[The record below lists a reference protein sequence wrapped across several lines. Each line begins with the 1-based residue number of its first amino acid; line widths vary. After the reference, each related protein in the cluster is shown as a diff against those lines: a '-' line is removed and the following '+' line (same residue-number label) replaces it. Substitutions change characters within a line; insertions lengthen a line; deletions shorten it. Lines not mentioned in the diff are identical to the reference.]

1 MLSDAALYG
10 WLALPVIIAW
20 FAANT
25 YYGYRRL
32 KHIPGPPGAG
42 LSIWWLLRSTLGGRT
57 HLDLYEV
64 CRKYGPIA
72 RVGPNDVVTSDA
84 KLAMHIL
91 GARSQYTRSSWY
103 NGLRFE
109 PGKNNIISMR
119 DDALHAVM
127 RSKMAGGYSGKEVE
141 YLEFKIDKSVTNLVN
156 LLDSYVRD
164 GRPFDFARKIHFFA
178 LDVISE
184 LAFGEPFG
192 DLTTDSDVH
201 NLVTDIETYLPYL
214 IVSTVMSWMI
224 PGSRAAHFQAPH
236 AFGVR
241 RAWHRPPGRRVAA
254 ERYGPSRKIQR
265 DMVGSFVARGL
276 TQEQTESEIAAQI
289 NGSIAGS
296 DTTATGIRATFLHAI
311 TNPRVLARLQA
322 EIQES
327 ELSWPVAADAEI
339 RKMPFVQA
347 TIKEGL
353 RMLPPVAGFMSKE
366 VPADGDCWNGLSFP
380 PGTRIGLCMMGIM
393 RQRDVFGADADEF
406 RPERWL
412 GATPDMEATW
422 GLVFG
427 SGKWACLGKNIA
439 RMEMNKVLVEVLR
452 RFDLT
457 LVDPM
462 NPWKSV
468 NYGVFLQSEFWVRGH
483 TRHDL
488 RPGCVDGQNPGGV
501 LDVKFAT

>member
-1 MLSDAALYG
+1 MLSDAVLYG
-10 WLALPVIIAW
+10 WLALPAVLAW
-20 FAANT
+20 LAAST
-25 YYGYRRL
+25 YYRYCRL
-32 KHIPGPPGAG
+32 KHIPGPPSAG
-42 LSIWWLLRSTLGGRT
+42 FSIWWLLRSTLGGRT

-64 CRKYGPIA
+64 CQKYGPVA

-84 KLAMHIL
+84 RLAMHML

-109 PGKNNIISMR
+109 PSKNNIISMR
-119 DDALHAVM
+119 DDALHAVI
-127 RSKMAGGYSGKEVE
+127 RSKMAGGYSGKEVDR
-141 YLEFKIDKSVTNLVN
+141 LEPKVDSSVQNLVR

-164 GRPFDFARKIHFFA
+164 GRPFDLARKIHFFA

-201 NLVTDIETYLPYL
+201 SLVTDIETYLPYL

-224 PGSRAAHFQAPH
+224 PVLGLPVF
-236 AFGVR
+236 
-241 RAWHRPPGRRVAA
+241 RPLMPSEHDVLGIGRLVGIAKRVAA
-254 ERYGPSRKIQR
+254 ERYGPSKKTQR

-276 TQEQTESEIAAQI
+276 TQEQAENEIAAQMYVHSSVSTLLLECGLTRRRGGG
-289 NGSIAGS
+289 GSIAGS
-296 DTTATGIRATFLHAI
+296 DTTATGIRATFLHVM

-322 EIQES
+322 EIRAS

-366 VPADGDCWNGLSFP
+366 VPADGDCWNGFSFP
-380 PGTRIGLCMMGIM
+380 SGTRIGLCMVGIL
-393 RQRDVFGADADEF
+393 RQRDVFGEDADEF

-412 GATPDMEATW
+412 GATPEMEATW

-439 RMEMNKVLVEVLR
+439 RMELNKVLVEVRLSAR
-452 RFDLT
+452 SLFCRLSD
-457 LVDPM
+457 
-462 NPWKSV
+462 W
-468 NYGVFLQSEFWVRGH
+468 WVACLHG
-483 TRHDL
+483 L
-488 RPGCVDGQNPGGV
+488 PGLEAVRSHAD
-501 LDVKFAT
+501 

>member
-224 PGSRAAHFQAPH
+224 PVLGLPIF
-236 AFGVR
+236 
-241 RAWHRPPGRRVAA
+241 RPLMPSEHDVLGIGRLVGFVIRLTAVDDSILIPWWCRIAKRVAA

-439 RMEMNKVLVEVLR
+439 RMEMNKVLVEVRL
-452 RFDLT
+452 FVDSLFCKNLSNWFALT
-457 LVDPM
+457 LFDR
-462 NPWKSV
+462 S
-468 NYGVFLQSEFWVRGH
+468 
-483 TRHDL
+483 
-488 RPGCVDGQNPGGV
+488 
-501 LDVKFAT
+501 